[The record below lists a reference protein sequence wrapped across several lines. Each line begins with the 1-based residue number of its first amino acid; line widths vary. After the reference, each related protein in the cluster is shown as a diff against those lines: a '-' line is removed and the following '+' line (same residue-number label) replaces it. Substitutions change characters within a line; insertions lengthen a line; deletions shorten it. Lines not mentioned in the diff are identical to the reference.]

1 MKCPNCNQEID
12 DDSVFCDFCGAKI
25 KQLPSGSGS
34 RPSSMMDT
42 GGWISQA
49 KNIVLIVTA
58 AIFIICVIFFGEYE
72 EGLLAGL
79 SILLSGGLF
88 YWLYA
93 SKVSDALKIV
103 LSIVFSITGTIR
115 VIAIYGV
122 PEAFVILLIVEVVVM
137 AIAFYNSTK

>member
-12 DDSVFCDFCGAKI
+12 NDSVFCDFCGAKI

-42 GGWISQA
+42 GGWISQG

-58 AIFIICVIFFGEYE
+58 AIFTICVIFFGKYE
-72 EGLLAGL
+72 EGVLAGL

-93 SKVSDALKIV
+93 SKISDALKIV
-103 LSIVFSITGTIR
+103 LTIVFALTGIIR
-115 VIAIYGV
+115 AIVIYDV
-122 PEAFVILLIVEVVVM
+122 PEAFVIILIVEVVVM
-137 AIAFYNSTK
+137 AIAYFNSKK